1 MHIHKPQPLGV
12 KPWRRI
18 AVVLPIFLASCASVP
33 NVCPSLP
40 EPPAPVQAEPNFLDR
55 MQNFLS
61 GKLPEPTSTLS
72 PSTPASSV
80 SGQSTKR

>member
-1 MHIHKPQPLGV
+1 MRIHRPQPLGA
-12 KPWRRI
+12 KLWRRI

-33 NVCPSLP
+33 NVCPNPP
-40 EPPAPVQAEPNFLDR
+40 EPPAPVQVAPNFLDR

-61 GKLPEPTSTLS
+61 GKLPELTNTPS
-72 PSTPASSV
+72 PSTPASSA